1 MRPRKIMVV
10 GIDGATLDL
19 IIPWSTSGELPV
31 FRRLIEEGVHGKLR
45 STPIHSS
52 ASAWTSFMTGKNPGK
67 HGIFSFYRLIPGTYK
82 IDITSGRQRDGKT
95 LWSLLSEAG
104 KQVGVVNV
112 PMTYPA
118 ESVHGFNIAGFP
130 SPSYPDSHFAYPREL
145 LGEIIDTFGGYPGVP
160 NTRGHV
166 LKDDVDGAMEE
177 LLKGVELREK
187 ISQFL
192 RHKFTL
198 DFFCEVITETDQ
210 AQHFFW
216 HLTDVHHPRYD
227 PIQVKEHGDVI
238 LSLYKKVDKQLGAI
252 IEELGE
258 EWTLIIMSDHGA
270 CLNHRGHSALQSWLK
285 NLGLLHVRQH
295 SPYHPLTMAKKAMR
309 GLYPLAKELSPR
321 IVKETMKRFIPNVSL
336 PIDDYLPGR
345 ASFNDIVWDKTEA
358 FWLWELLWINLEG
371 RQPKGIVAR
380 GEQYERLRDNIMD
393 QLIQAR
399 DYKTGR
405 RVIGEVFRK
414 EEVFKGKY
422 FDEAPDIGILWDES
436 DVISGITSQREGES
450 ECRVAF
456 PRQDDIRTGEH
467 SLFGTLILWG
477 HGVKG
482 GHVLSDAEIIDLAPT
497 ILHVMGQPIPSG
509 MDGRVIGE
517 AFESDFLK
525 HPIRYERGVGD
536 REKGGDETYSEE
548 EREEIRERLK
558 GLGYL
563 G

>member
-1 MRPRKIMVV
+1 MRPHKIMVV

-45 STPIHSS
+45 STAIHSS

-95 LWSLLSEAG
+95 LWSILSEAG

-130 SPSYPDSHFAYPREL
+130 SPSYPDTHLSYPRQL
-145 LGEIIDTFGGYPGVP
+145 LGEIIDTFGSYPEVP

-166 LKDDVDGAMEE
+166 LKGDIYGAIQG
-177 LLKGVELREK
+177 LVSPLELREK

-192 RHKFTL
+192 RDKYHL

-216 HLTDVHHPRYD
+216 HLTDTHHPRYD
-227 PIQVKEHGDVI
+227 PTQVKKHGDVI
-238 LSLYKKVDKQLGAI
+238 LSLYKKIDTLLGTI
-252 IEELGE
+252 IEELSE
-258 EWTLIIMSDHGA
+258 EWILIIMSDHGA
-270 CLNHRGHSALQSWLK
+270 CLNHKGHSALQNWLK
-285 NLGLLHVRQH
+285 NLGFLHLRQG
-295 SPYHPLTMAKKAMR
+295 SSYHPITLAKMAIR
-309 GLYPLAKELSPR
+309 HLYPLAKEFSPR
-321 IVKETMKRFIPNVSL
+321 IVKEMMKRFFPNVSL

-345 ASFNDIVWDKTEA
+345 ASFDDIVWDKTEA

-380 GEQYERLRDNIMD
+380 GEQYERLRDNIRD

-405 RVIGEVFRK
+405 RVIREVFRK

-422 FDEAPDIGILWDES
+422 LDEAPDIGILWDES
-436 DVISGITSQREGES
+436 DVISGITSQREDES
-450 ECRVAF
+450 EYRVAF

-477 HGVKG
+477 QGVKRG
-482 GHVLSDAEIIDLAPT
+482 QVLSHVEIIDLAPT
-497 ILHVMGQPIPSG
+497 ILHVMGQPIPSD
-509 MDGRVIGE
+509 MDGRVIVE

-536 REKGGDETYSEE
+536 DERGLDETYSED